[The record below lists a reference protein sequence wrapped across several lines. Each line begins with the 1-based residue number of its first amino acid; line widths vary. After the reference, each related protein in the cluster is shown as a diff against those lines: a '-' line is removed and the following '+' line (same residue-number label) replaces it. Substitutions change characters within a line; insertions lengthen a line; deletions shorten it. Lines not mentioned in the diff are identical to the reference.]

1 METQLNPDCWL
12 ALEVTGSAFELHDH
26 ISRRAG
32 KTVLANPIEL
42 KRLGSGRHT
51 DRVDAARLAKMLALG
66 TVSPVWVPPQPLREV
81 RNLLYYRERM
91 VSSYRRCANQAKA
104 VLRRNGYAV
113 PPKADVR
120 RWAAARTLEELSA
133 ADRLIFQSALR
144 QMTSLEYEI
153 TAVEA
158 ELARRAADG
167 SPVPLLLTITGVGL
181 ITASAIW
188 AIIGDPKRF
197 THPKQVTRY
206 AGLDPS
212 IVQSGE
218 THYRGRISRNGN
230 GLLRTLLVE
239 AAHVLALHDK
249 GLLGQFYRR
258 KRQQIGHKRAIVALA
273 RKLLIVAWRMLLTGV
288 VYRAAE
294 SRRVS
299 RKQRELRST
308 AARVSPR
315 LPAGNSSGNKAWR
328 AKSQER
334 RRLSP
339 ANHGPD
345 MTKGRA

>member
-1 METQLNPDCWL
+1 M

-32 KTVLANPIEL
+32 KTLLANPVEL

-81 RNLLYYRERM
+81 RNLLYYRERL
-91 VSSYRRCANQAKA
+91 VSGYRRCANQAKA
-104 VLRRNGYAV
+104 VLRRNGYAL

-120 RWAAARTLEELSA
+120 RWAAAPTLEDLSA

-144 QMTSLEYEI
+144 QMTSLEHEI

-158 ELARRAADG
+158 ELVRRAADG

-188 AIIGDPKRF
+188 AIVGDPRRF
-197 THPKQVTRY
+197 TDPKQVTRY

-218 THYRGRISRNGN
+218 THYQGRISRNGN

-239 AAHVLALHDK
+239 AAHVLALHDT
-249 GLLGQFYRR
+249 GPLGQFYRR
-258 KRQQIGHKRAIVALA
+258 KRQQIGHKKALVALT
-273 RKLLIVAWRMLLTGV
+273 RKLLIVGRMLLTKE

-294 SRRVS
+294 PRRVA
-299 RKQRELRST
+299 RKQRELWST
-308 AARVSPR
+308 AARVSE
-315 LPAGNSSGNKAWR
+315 LPVGKSSGIQVSGAR
-328 AKSQER
+328 SQER
-334 RRLSP
+334 RGLSP
-339 ANHGPD
+339 RPADNGPGV
-345 MTKGRA
+345 TKVRT

>member
-1 METQLNPDCWL
+1 V

-26 ISRRAG
+26 ISRRVG
-32 KTVLANPIEL
+32 KTLLANPLQL

-81 RNLLYYRERM
+81 RNLLYYRERL
-91 VSSYRRCANQAKA
+91 VSSYRRSTNQAKA

-113 PPKADVR
+113 PPKVEVR
-120 RWAAARTLEELSA
+120 RWAAAERTLEALSA

-144 QMTSLEYEI
+144 QMTSLEHEI

-188 AIIGDPKRF
+188 AIVGDPRRF
-197 THPKQVTRY
+197 TDPKQVTRY

-218 THYRGRISRNGN
+218 THYQGRISRNGN

-239 AAHVLALHDK
+239 AAHVLALHDT
-249 GLLGQFYRR
+249 GPLGQFYRR
-258 KRQQIGHKRAIVALA
+258 KRQQIGHKKAIVALA
-273 RKLLIVAWRMLLTGV
+273 RKLLIVAWRMLLTGE

-294 SRRVS
+294 PRRVA

-308 AARVSPR
+308 AARVSE
-315 LPAGNSSGNKAWR
+315 LPVGKSSGIQALR
-328 AKSQER
+328 AKSLER
-334 RRLSP
+334 RWLSP
-339 ANHGPD
+339 GPAD
-345 MTKGRA
+345 NGPGVTKVRA